1 MTTDTSPAAARARPA
16 PAGATGEAA
25 GAAASPRVPLKAG
38 FLTDDL
44 GDLGAVRFVGVRCDE
59 CGIALL
65 GRRRRCENC
74 SSRAVRE
81 ETFASGG
88 VVHTW
93 TVQRYP
99 PPPPHVGPTPW
110 VPRAVAWIDLD
121 HGPRIMGPLAAPVDE
136 VRIGMRVSADFLVG
150 WRDDQGRDVVSFL
163 FRPEQAPARENAR

>member
-1 MTTDTSPAAARARPA
+1 MTNDTSIADGRAPVS
-16 PAGATGEAA
+16 AA
-25 GAAASPRVPLKAG
+25 GAASGQRVPLKAG

-44 GDLGAVRFVGVRCDE
+44 ADLSAVRFVGVRCEE
-59 CGIALL
+59 CGITLL

-74 SSRAVRE
+74 SSRQVRE

-88 VVHTW
+88 VVYTF

-121 HGPRIMGPLAAPVDE
+121 HGPRIMGPIAAPIDD
-136 VRIGMRVSADFLVG
+136 VRIGMRVTAEFLVG
-150 WRDDQGRDVVSFL
+150 WRDEKGRDVVSFL
-163 FRPEQAPARENAR
+163 FRPEQASVRENAQ